1 MASGYLLGDTI
12 QSNTVTTYFL
22 FRPRH
27 FGIDNA
33 KLDRIQLSIFA
44 WALART
50 QGLVLCPP
58 LGNHPPSSLGEAAL
72 RPGLRRGNVKT
83 ELFLIPTSEG
93 FRYSLANIHWLL
105 DDRDTEVE
113 T

>member
-1 MASGYLLGDTI
+1 MVVRATLIRDGLTLRSLPLLHLQRSFQIRSHSEIASGYLLGDTI

-33 KLDRIQLSIFA
+33 KLDRTQLSIFA

-50 QGLVLCPP
+50 QGLVLRPP

-72 RPGLRRGNVKT
+72 RPW
-83 ELFLIPTSEG
+83 
-93 FRYSLANIHWLL
+93 A
-105 DDRDTEVE
+105 
-113 T
+113 